1 MTPADD
7 TPTGRDGAAP
17 AGEEVHLP
25 GPSLLP
31 FLVAL
36 GVSIALIGVIM
47 HWLLAA
53 VGVVMTV
60 WASVVWIRDCRRD
73 IDELPLEHH

>member
-1 MTPADD
+1 MTPAGD
-7 TPTGRDGAAP
+7 TATGGDRAAP

-36 GVSIALIGVIM
+36 GVSIALVGVIM
-47 HWLLAA
+47 HWLVAL
-53 VGVVMTV
+53 VGAIMTV
-60 WASVVWIRDCRRD
+60 WATVVWIRDCRRD